1 MTEKD
6 PISGC
11 SLTKALSPGNM
22 QVICRMIFRTGRNAG
37 FRYGRLCRNIGSVR
51 QVVQV
56 TQRGVCVLRTLLHG
70 KTKTPVMEIY
80 LKNPTQHSTA
90 TDAALQVL
98 YDRNVGGGIAPS
110 RYDLAA
116 ETAAGVL

>member
-22 QVICRMIFRTGRNAG
+22 QVICRIFFRTGQNAG
-37 FRYGRLCRNIGSVR
+37 FRYGRLCSNIGSVR
-51 QVVQV
+51 QVVQL

-70 KTKTPVMEIY
+70 KTKTPAMEDIPEEPY
-80 LKNPTQHSTA
+80 TTLNSH
-90 TDAALQVL
+90 
-98 YDRNVGGGIAPS
+98 RCRG
-110 RYDLAA
+110 
-116 ETAAGVL
+116 AGPV

>member
-1 MTEKD
+1 M
-6 PISGC
+6 
-11 SLTKALSPGNM
+11 
-22 QVICRMIFRTGRNAG
+22 FRTGQNAG
-37 FRYGRLCRNIGSVR
+37 FRYGRLCSSIGSVR
-51 QVVQV
+51 QVVQL

-70 KTKTPVMEIY
+70 KTKTPVIEIY
-80 LKNPTQHSTA
+80 LQNPTQRSTA
-90 TDAALQVL
+90 TDAAVQVV